1 MMKKQRCTR
10 NWIGV
15 LACSGVSKIKSKI
28 LTIVGV
34 NGQNACSGNLKTTK
48 RILKGSLALSTC
60 LSLWTVNPDLEAA
73 TFIVDRDPANESA
86 DYSSLS
92 EAIEAAAASDIV
104 YLMPSGVAYE
114 LETIDKSITI
124 IGSGFGKE
132 IRFPNAPTETSKIDH
147 FTIHADNVFLSG
159 LVFEGGVV
167 LKTPSRGITFFRNY
181 FPRNSDGNGTGF
193 SVSGIEGS
201 PEAPVSDL
209 HLINNWFARTR
220 IRMSTECINLRFI
233 SNVMNGGFMLLDSGS
248 GDIANNYIQANQEGT
263 FSYQRTGIRV
273 PLDGRFYNNILRNGN
288 GLVDVSSDFISHNLI
303 DEAITSASEFSES
316 NNPRYSDFSA
326 VATGKGNFG
335 DWLKLVDNSPAIGA
349 GLNGDDIGIFG
360 GLHPWDDDMQPP
372 LPIITHM
379 EAPSVV
385 GSGQGFDVT
394 IEVKSNQ

>member
-1 MMKKQRCTR
+1 
-10 NWIGV
+10 
-15 LACSGVSKIKSKI
+15 
-28 LTIVGV
+28 
-34 NGQNACSGNLKTTK
+34 
-48 RILKGSLALSTC
+48 
-60 LSLWTVNPDLEAA
+60 
-73 TFIVDRDPANESA
+73 
-86 DYSSLS
+86 
-92 EAIEAAAASDIV
+92 
-104 YLMPSGVAYE
+104 
-114 LETIDKSITI
+114 
-124 IGSGFGKE
+124 
-132 IRFPNAPTETSKIDH
+132 
-147 FTIHADNVFLSG
+147 
-159 LVFEGGVV
+159 
-167 LKTPSRGITFFRNY
+167 
-181 FPRNSDGNGTGF
+181 
-193 SVSGIEGS
+193 
-201 PEAPVSDL
+201 
-209 HLINNWFARTR
+209 
-220 IRMSTECINLRFI
+220 
-233 SNVMNGGFMLLDSGS
+233 MNGGFMLLDSGS